1 MDTEQALA
9 LARINQARV
18 YTIWFGLGGNS
29 ALVARATGLS
39 PSIIDALAHD
49 YHWHQIAGGKLGL
62 EDKKVEREINRVVS
76 YVQGDRL
83 AKVLD
88 RALDLFEDEQRL
100 QQAVVTVTEDG
111 RQVITAKPLVE
122 LAKALETAHSIK
134 YRALGDKIAEQ
145 ADGVSDSPDRIKSL
159 SLTVVN
165 LMNNA
170 AANAKVAKA
179 VTDSVL
185 DVP

>member
-1 MDTEQALA
+1 MDHTEALA

-39 PSIIDALAHD
+39 PNVIDALAHD

-62 EDKKVEREINRVVS
+62 DDKKTEREINRVVS

-88 RALDLFEDEQRL
+88 KALDLFEDETRL
-100 QQAVVTVTEDG
+100 RNAVHTTTEDG
-111 RQVITAKPLVE
+111 REIVTAKPLVE

-145 ADGVSDSPDRIKSL
+145 ADTVSGDPERIKSL

-170 AANAKVAKA
+170 AANAKIAQA
-179 VTDSVL
+179 VTDSVV
-185 DVP
+185 DVG

>member
-62 EDKKVEREINRVVS
+62 EDKKVEREINRYTSLPSLLELESSVS
-76 YVQGDRL
+76 HRL
-83 AKVLD
+83 LNPTPY
-88 RALDLFEDEQRL
+88 RRN
-100 QQAVVTVTEDG
+100 
-111 RQVITAKPLVE
+111 LVNDY
-122 LAKALETAHSIK
+122 LEGLNRRSGS
-134 YRALGDKIAEQ
+134 R
-145 ADGVSDSPDRIKSL
+145 
-159 SLTVVN
+159 
-165 LMNNA
+165 
-170 AANAKVAKA
+170 
-179 VTDSVL
+179 
-185 DVP
+185 